1 MKLSGL
7 PYLLKEGF
15 KNIWTNRMM
24 SLASVIVLISC
35 LIITGT
41 AALIS
46 VNVRT
51 LIANIGDDN
60 EITVYLQPDFSDT
73 DSIRLGTELSALS
86 NVENCR
92 FRSREDVLKSYQDT
106 LGENIYA
113 SMQGEGNP
121 FGNEYKLR
129 LRDLSQYEDTVQQIK
144 ALSGIDKVSD
154 RSDIADKLTRLNYFV
169 TIVGVWVVLILG
181 VVTLFIIANT
191 IKMTM
196 YARRFEISIMK
207 SVGATNAFVRIP
219 FMVEAMAIGLFAGLM
234 SSAVLIALYEP
245 IRHAAAG
252 VIGMIRT
259 ATLPVDAVWF
269 PTLLAMTGAGLLIG
283 LLGGSVS
290 ITRYLHKEGGAILGT

>member
-144 ALSGIDKVSD
+144 ILKGIDKISD

>member
-144 ALSGIDKVSD
+144 TLKGIDKVSD

>member
-144 ALSGIDKVSD
+144 NLKGIDKVSD

-219 FMVEAMAIGLFAGLM
+219 FMVEAMAIGLFAGLL

-259 ATLPVDAVWF
+259 ATLPVDAVWV
-269 PTLLAMTGAGLLIG
+269 PTLLAMTGAGLPIG

>member
-144 ALSGIDKVSD
+144 TLKGIDKISD

-196 YARRFEISIMK
+196 YAWLSDC
-207 SVGATNAFVRIP
+207 
-219 FMVEAMAIGLFAGLM
+219 
-234 SSAVLIALYEP
+234 
-245 IRHAAAG
+245 
-252 VIGMIRT
+252 
-259 ATLPVDAVWF
+259 LPV
-269 PTLLAMTGAGLLIG
+269 
-283 LLGGSVS
+283 
-290 ITRYLHKEGGAILGT
+290 

>member
-144 ALSGIDKVSD
+144 TLKGIDKISD

-219 FMVEAMAIGLFAGLM
+219 FMVEAMAIGLFAGLL

>member
-144 ALSGIDKVSD
+144 TLKGIDKISD

-207 SVGATNAFVRIP
+207 SVGATNAFVRMP

>member
-60 EITVYLQPDFSDT
+60 EITVYLQPAFSDT

-144 ALSGIDKVSD
+144 TLKGIDKISD

-219 FMVEAMAIGLFAGLM
+219 FMVEAMAIGLFAGLL

>member
-60 EITVYLQPDFSDT
+60 EITVYLQPAFSDT

-144 ALSGIDKVSD
+144 TLKGIDKVSD

-219 FMVEAMAIGLFAGLM
+219 FMVEAMAIGLFAGLL

>member
-60 EITVYLQPDFSDT
+60 EITVYLQPDFSDN

-144 ALSGIDKVSD
+144 TLKGIDKISD

-219 FMVEAMAIGLFAGLM
+219 FMVEAMAIGLFAGLL

>member
-144 ALSGIDKVSD
+144 TLKGIDKVSD

-219 FMVEAMAIGLFAGLM
+219 FMVEAMAIGLFAGLL

>member
-92 FRSREDVLKSYQDT
+92 FRSREDVLKSYRDT

-144 ALSGIDKVSD
+144 TLKGIDKISD

>member
-60 EITVYLQPDFSDT
+60 EITVYLQPAFSDT

-144 ALSGIDKVSD
+144 TLKGIDKISD

>member
-7 PYLLKEGF
+7 PYLLKEGL

-144 ALSGIDKVSD
+144 NLKGIDKVSD

>member
-60 EITVYLQPDFSDT
+60 EMTVYLQPDFSDT

-144 ALSGIDKVSD
+144 TLKGIDKISD

-219 FMVEAMAIGLFAGLM
+219 FMVEAMAIGLFAGLL

>member
-60 EITVYLQPDFSDT
+60 EITVYLQPAFSDT

-144 ALSGIDKVSD
+144 NLKGIDKISD

>member
-121 FGNEYKLR
+121 FGNEYKVR

-144 ALSGIDKVSD
+144 NLKGIDKISD

-219 FMVEAMAIGLFAGLM
+219 FMVEAMAIGLFAGLL

>member
-106 LGENIYA
+106 LGENIYT

-144 ALSGIDKVSD
+144 TLSGIDKVSD

-219 FMVEAMAIGLFAGLM
+219 FMVEAMAIGLFAGLL

>member
-144 ALSGIDKVSD
+144 NLKGIDKISD

>member
-219 FMVEAMAIGLFAGLM
+219 FMVEAMAIGLFAGLL

>member
-144 ALSGIDKVSD
+144 NLKGIDKVSD

>member
-144 ALSGIDKVSD
+144 NLKGIDKVSD

-181 VVTLFIIANT
+181 IVTLFIIANT

-219 FMVEAMAIGLFAGLM
+219 FMVEAMAIGLFAGLL

>member
-60 EITVYLQPDFSDT
+60 EITVYLQPAFSDT

-144 ALSGIDKVSD
+144 NLKGIDKVSD

-219 FMVEAMAIGLFAGLM
+219 FMVEAMAIGLFAGLL